1 MKVAKEQG
9 IWILLVWMVTSHP
22 ESEEAIQ
29 LAVNNDGQTFS
40 TIRLVLHEPD
50 FPAVSWG
57 FIVDDLTTTFGPSPL
72 LAFQSVPTV
81 VSCFFIAVLA
91 RLRHFRRIH
100 DCANRQPPN

>member
-1 MKVAKEQG
+1 MWFRQG
-9 IWILLVWMVTSHP
+9 YEGIVRFGPASKSRKA
-22 ESEEAIQ
+22 EFFFEA
-29 LAVNNDGQTFS
+29 
-40 TIRLVLHEPD
+40 
-50 FPAVSWG
+50 
-57 FIVDDLTTTFGPSPL
+57 IVDDLTTTFGPSPL